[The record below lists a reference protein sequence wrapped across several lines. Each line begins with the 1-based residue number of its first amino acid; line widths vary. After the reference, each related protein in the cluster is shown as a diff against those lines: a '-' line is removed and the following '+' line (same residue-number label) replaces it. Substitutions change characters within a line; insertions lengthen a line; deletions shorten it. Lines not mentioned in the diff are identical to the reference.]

1 MMKNT
6 QNEQKEAV
14 ANLTENHWHKRLLI
28 MALVLVW
35 GLCYAQDELPTI
47 SADRPGALTGT
58 DVMPRFKVQ
67 WETGMGFESTKDGP
81 NILVL
86 NNTLLRFGLFENAEI
101 RLGANV
107 LMLNEG
113 QGKAPIYG
121 MTPLTF
127 GIKAKFFEGRGFLPS
142 VALLAEV
149 KSPHVGSKE
158 WLPSRLTPT
167 LHLLFEHT
175 VTNWLG
181 IGYNVGTEWDGET
194 GKTDTYLGFGL
205 YFSITEQIGSFVE
218 TYNFIRPEEGNQY
231 LTQFGFTWLVSRRVQ
246 LDLAADL
253 DFLNLNKFYAISGGV
268 AWLIN

>member
-1 MMKNT
+1 MT
-6 QNEQKEAV
+6 TRRLH
-14 ANLTENHWHKRLLI
+14 LT
-28 MALVLVW
+28 ALVLICS
-35 GLCYAQDELPTI
+35 LCHAQEELPTI

-67 WETGMGFESTKDGP
+67 WETGTGFESTKGGS

-86 NNTLLRFGLFENAEI
+86 NNTLLRFGLFETAEI

-113 QGKAPIYG
+113 QGTQPTFG

-127 GIKAKFFEGRGFLPS
+127 GIKTKFFEGRGILPS

-149 KSPHVGSKE
+149 KSPHIGTKD
-158 WLPSRLTPT
+158 WLPSHLTPT
-167 LHLLFEHT
+167 LHLLFDHT
-175 VTNWLG
+175 VTNWLS
-181 IGYNVGTEWDGET
+181 IGYNVGTEWEIESAT
-194 GKTDTYLGFGL
+194 AASYLGFGL
-205 YFSITEQIGSFVE
+205 YFTISEQIGSFVE
-218 TYNFIRPEEGNQY
+218 TYNYFRPEESNQY

-253 DFLNLNKFYAISGGV
+253 DFQNLGKFYAISGGV
-268 AWLIN
+268 AWMIN

>member
-1 MMKNT
+1 MK
-6 QNEQKEAV
+6 K
-14 ANLTENHWHKRLLI
+14 LHYLI
-28 MALVLVW
+28 LALVLVC
-35 GLCYAQDELPTI
+35 GLCQAQNELPTI

-67 WETGMGFESTKDGP
+67 WETGMGFESTKGEP
-81 NILVL
+81 NTFVL
-86 NNTLLRFGLFENAEI
+86 NNTLLRFGLFESAEI

-113 QGKAPIYG
+113 QGVAPKFG

-127 GIKAKFFEGRGFLPS
+127 GIKAKFFEGKGILPS
-142 VALLAEV
+142 IGLLAEV
-149 KSPHVGSKE
+149 KSPHIGTKD

-181 IGYNVGTEWDGET
+181 IGYNVGTEWEIESGT
-194 GKTDTYLGFGL
+194 AATFLGLGL
-205 YFSITEQIGSFVE
+205 YFTISEQIGSFVE
-218 TYNFIRPEEGNQY
+218 TYNYIRPEEGNQY

-253 DFLNLNKFYAISGGV
+253 DFQKLGKFYAISWGV

>member
-1 MMKNT
+1 MK
-6 QNEQKEAV
+6 K
-14 ANLTENHWHKRLLI
+14 LYLI
-28 MALVLVW
+28 LAMVLVG
-35 GLCYAQDELPTI
+35 GLCHAQEELPTI

-58 DVMPRFKVQ
+58 DVMPLHKVQ
-67 WETGMGFESTKDGP
+67 WETGVGVESTKDGP
-81 NILVL
+81 HIFVL
-86 NNTLLRFGLFENAEI
+86 NNTLIRFGLFERAEI

-113 QGKAPIYG
+113 PGQKPTFG

-127 GIKAKFFEGRGFLPS
+127 GIKTKFFDGRGILPS

-149 KSPHVGSKE
+149 KSPHIGKKE
-158 WLPSRLTPT
+158 WLPSHLTPT
-167 LHLLFEHT
+167 LHLLFDHT

-181 IGYNVGTEWDGET
+181 IGYNVGMEWDGET
-194 GKTDTYLGFGL
+194 GNTATYLGFGL
-205 YFSITEQIGSFVE
+205 YFNITEQIGSFVE
-218 TYNFIRPEEGNQY
+218 TYNYIRPEEGNQY

-253 DFLNLNKFYAISGGV
+253 DFLNLGKFFALSGGV